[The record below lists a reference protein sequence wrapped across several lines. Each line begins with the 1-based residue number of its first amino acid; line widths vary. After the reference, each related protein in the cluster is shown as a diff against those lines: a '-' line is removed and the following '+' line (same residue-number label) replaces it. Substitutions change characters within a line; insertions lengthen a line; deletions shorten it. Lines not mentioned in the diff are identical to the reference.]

1 MPHEY
6 TLLSDVEPTTERI
19 TTLAATVHPE
29 GAYIEFRGGD
39 IRQFVDAGG
48 DPLLCLF
55 RTRPVLRAD
64 EAAVALIAPPTAFG
78 LWTDLTVPL
87 GDDGRG
93 VRLAEAIAQGLGGQ
107 LARRA

>member
-39 IRQFVDAGG
+39 IGAGSRRRARGLQQNGDA
-48 DPLLCLF
+48 
-55 RTRPVLRAD
+55 
-64 EAAVALIAPPTAFG
+64 AA
-78 LWTDLTVPL
+78 
-87 GDDGRG
+87 
-93 VRLAEAIAQGLGGQ
+93 RLVGLGKGE
-107 LARRA
+107 LKLHRH